1 MVLDI
6 NTIEKIAHLSRLQ
19 ISEKDVPQYTRNLS
33 NILEFV
39 GQMNRV
45 NTTEVVP
52 MAHPLA
58 AKQRLRNDEVI
69 ETDQRDKFQAI
80 APHVESGLY
89 LVPKVIE

>member
-1 MVLDI
+1 MELDK

-19 ISEKDVPQYTRNLS
+19 INEKDIPQYARNLS
-33 NILEFV
+33 DILDFV

-45 NTTEVVP
+45 NTTEVAP

-58 AKQRLRNDEVI
+58 VTQRLRDDEVT
-69 ETDQRDKFQAI
+69 EANQRDKFQAE
-80 APHVESGLY
+80 APRVESGLY